1 VKRKK
6 VVAGEKMRKLS
17 VFLGLAMVFPH
28 SGCNL
33 AGVVPVLGT
42 PTRYEKKIPP
52 EYDLAQHEDQKILVL
67 VNQPGWLGAQ
77 ANLRYYLTEAINEH
91 LTARVKVK
99 SAYLV
104 GYDELSKFRS
114 NQHNFSLLSVAEV
127 GAALDASM
135 VLLVVVEDYQLTRM
149 GEMDYYRGFLAARTM
164 LVDVGSRKKVW
175 PKSGE
180 SKTVKVGF
188 EMWQGSQ
195 GTAVTRLAASFA
207 HCTVRYFYGCTVANF
222 KIPDDRSGAGWEDWG
237 E

>member
-104 GYDELSKFRS
+104 GYE
-114 NQHNFSLLSVAEV
+114 
-127 GAALDASM
+127 
-135 VLLVVVEDYQLTRM
+135 M